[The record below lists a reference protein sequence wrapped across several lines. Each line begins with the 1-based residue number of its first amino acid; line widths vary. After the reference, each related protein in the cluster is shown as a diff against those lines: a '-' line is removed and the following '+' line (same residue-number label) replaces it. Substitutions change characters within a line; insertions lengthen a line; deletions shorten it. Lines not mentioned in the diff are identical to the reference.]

1 MGNVEQRRSDLN
13 FGTIFD
19 LALRAWPE
27 KEALIYGPHRVTY
40 AELEQRT
47 NRVTNGLR
55 ALGIG
60 EGDHVAVLVK
70 NDHRFV
76 ETLLGALRAGAT
88 VTPTTTRAHYNTLA
102 HILADSQA
110 RVLFASADFAD
121 EAGRLV
127 AELPGL
133 RHVFVMDQG
142 VAGTGL
148 YDEWLAAQHEAR
160 FIASKRAADLAFISY
175 TSGSTGVPKGVLLTH
190 GAIAWATRNLRR
202 ALLYGPDERCL
213 LAVPMFHANGMFG
226 GLFSMLECGGS
237 VVILHDVNPAEMI
250 RAIEHERCTYTTGVP
265 AMYKMMLREEALL
278 AASDCSSLRFVICG
292 SSEVPEDLLEEF
304 SRRLAPML
312 EAYGLTECGF
322 VCNNPRWGIRKKG
335 TTGLPYPD
343 VELSIVEPEHG
354 DRDVGPG
361 ELGELLVLSPGNLVG
376 YHNLPEI
383 TAERLLPDGWF
394 RTRDIVRADEQGY
407 IEIVGRIDDRISC
420 AGETIY
426 PKEVENV
433 LMDHP
438 DIIDVAVVPT
448 SDPIKGEVPVAFVV
462 ARAQDV
468 LTEDGVKRFFLD
480 RGAPYMHPRRV
491 FFLDEMPLTSAK
503 KVDRAALKAMATP
516 GAWDPPAGGTNSN

>member
-1 MGNVEQRRSDLN
+1 MGDAEERRSELN

-19 LALRAWPE
+19 LALLAWPQ
-27 KEALIYGPHRVTY
+27 KQALIYGAHRVTY

-47 NRVTNGLR
+47 NRVANGLR

-88 VTPTTTRAHYNTLA
+88 VTPATTRAHYSTLA
-102 HILADSQA
+102 HILVDSRA
-110 RVLFASADFAD
+110 CVLFASADFAD
-121 EAGRLV
+121 EAGRLG

-133 RHVFVMDQG
+133 RQVFVMDRA
-142 VAGTGL
+142 VSGTGL
-148 YDEWLAAQHEAR
+148 YDEWLAAQPQAR
-160 FIASKRAADLAFISY
+160 LVAPKRASDLAYISY

-237 VVILHDVNPAEMI
+237 VVILHDVNPVEMI
-250 RAIEHERCTYTTGVP
+250 RAIERERCTYTTGVP
-265 AMYKMMLREEALL
+265 AMYKMMLREETVL
-278 AASDCSSLRFVICG
+278 AASDCASLRFVICG
-292 SSEVPEDLLEEF
+292 SSEVPEELLEEF

-322 VCNNPRWGIRKKG
+322 VCNNPRWGIRKQG

-343 VELSIVEPEHG
+343 VELRIVDPGRG
-354 DRDVGPG
+354 DCDVEPG
-361 ELGELLVLSPGNLVG
+361 ELGELLVRSPGNLVG
-376 YHNLPEI
+376 YHNLPQI

-394 RTRDIVRADEQGY
+394 RTRDIARADEQGY
-407 IEIVGRIDDRISC
+407 IEVIGRIDDRISC
-420 AGETIY
+420 AGEAIY

-433 LMDHP
+433 LMEHP
-438 DIIDVAVVPT
+438 DIIDVAVVPMP
-448 SDPIKGEVPVAFVV
+448 DPIKGEVPVAFVI
-462 ARAQDV
+462 AGELAA
-468 LTEDGVKRFFLD
+468 LTEEGVKRFFLNH
-480 RGAPYMHPRRV
+480 GAPYIHPRRV
-491 FFLDEMPLTSAK
+491 FFLAEMPLTAAK
-503 KVDRAALKAMATP
+503 KIDRAALRTMANRAAQT
-516 GAWDPPAGGTNSN
+516 

>member
-1 MGNVEQRRSDLN
+1 MACTEEHRSELN

-19 LALRAWPE
+19 LPLLVWPE
-27 KEALIYGPHRVTY
+27 KHALIYAPHRVTY
-40 AELEQRT
+40 AELERRT
-47 NRVTNGLR
+47 NRVANGLR

-70 NDHRFV
+70 NDPRFV
-76 ETLLGALRAGAT
+76 ETLLGALRAGAI
-88 VTPTTTRAHYNTLA
+88 VTPATTRAHYSTLA
-102 HILADSQA
+102 HVLVDSRA

-121 EAGRLV
+121 EAGRLRT
-127 AELPGL
+127 ELPDL
-133 RHVFVMDQG
+133 RHVFVMDRV

-148 YDEWLAAQHEAR
+148 YDEWLGAQPEAR
-160 FIASKRAADLAFISY
+160 FVAPKRASDLAYISY

-202 ALLYGPDERCL
+202 ALLYGPEERCL

-250 RAIEHERCTYTTGVP
+250 RTIERERCTYTTGVP
-265 AMYKMMLREEALL
+265 AMYKMMLREEAVL

-322 VCNNPRWGIRKKG
+322 VCNNPRWGIRKQG

-343 VELSIVEPEHG
+343 VELRIVDPEYD

-361 ELGELLVLSPGNLVG
+361 EVGELLVRSPGNLVG
-376 YHNLPEI
+376 YHNLPE
-383 TAERLLPDGWF
+383 TTTQRLLSDGWF

-433 LMDHP
+433 LMEHP
-438 DIIDVAVVPT
+438 DIVDVAVVPMA
-448 SDPIKGEVPVAFVV
+448 DQIKGEVPVAFVV
-462 ARAQDV
+462 AGKPDT
-468 LTEDGVKRFFLD
+468 LTEADVKQFFLD

-491 FFLDEMPLTSAK
+491 FFLDEMPLTPAK
-503 KVDRAALKAMATP
+503 KIDRAALRMMGAKSP
-516 GAWDPPAGGTNSN
+516 GRTSDPLPR

>member
-1 MGNVEQRRSDLN
+1 MRDVEERRSELN

-19 LALRAWPE
+19 LALLAWPD
-27 KEALIYGPHRVTY
+27 KQALIYGPHRVTY
-40 AELEQRT
+40 AELERRT
-47 NRVTNGLR
+47 NRVANGLR
-55 ALGIG
+55 ALDIG

-102 HILADSQA
+102 HILTDSAA

-121 EAGRLV
+121 EAGRLA
-127 AELPGL
+127 AELPDL
-133 RHVFVMDQG
+133 RHVFVMDEA
-142 VAGTGL
+142 VAGTGV
-148 YDEWLAAQHEAR
+148 YDEWRAR
-160 FIASKRAADLAFISY
+160 QPDTRFVAPKRASDLAYISY

-190 GAIAWATRNLRR
+190 GAITWATRNLRR

-250 RAIEHERCTYTTGVP
+250 RTIERERCTYTTGVP
-265 AMYKMMLREEALL
+265 AMYKMILREEALL
-278 AASDCSSLRFVICG
+278 ATSDCSSLRFVICG

-304 SRRLAPML
+304 SGRLAPML

-322 VCNNPRWGIRKKG
+322 VCNNPRWGIRKQG

-343 VELSIVEPEHG
+343 VELRVVDPERG
-354 DRDVGPG
+354 DRDVVPG
-361 ELGELLVLSPGNLVG
+361 ELGELLVRSPGNLIG

-383 TAERLLPDGWF
+383 TAERLLTDGWF

-407 IEIVGRIDDRISC
+407 VEIVGRIDDRIGC

-433 LMDHP
+433 LMEHP
-438 DIIDVAVVPT
+438 DIVDVGVVPMP
-448 SDPIKGEVPVAFVV
+448 DPIKGEVPVAFVV
-462 ARAQDV
+462 PRQADV
-468 LTEDGVKRFFLD
+468 LTEDGVKRFFFD

-491 FFLDEMPLTSAK
+491 FFLHEMPLTPAK
-503 KVDRAALKAMATP
+503 KIDRTMLKMMANRTSQ
-516 GAWDPPAGGTNSN
+516 G